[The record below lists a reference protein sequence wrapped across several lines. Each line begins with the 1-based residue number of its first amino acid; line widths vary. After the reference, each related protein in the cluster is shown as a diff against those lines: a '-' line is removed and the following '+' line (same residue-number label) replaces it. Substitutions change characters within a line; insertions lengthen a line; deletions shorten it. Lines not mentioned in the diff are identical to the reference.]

1 MIYLFSFETWE
12 ERFDNRIVIWV
23 SIVGNAKKIGL
34 KNIGIVDEF
43 AIDAL
48 CEQPQLFDDQDCPK
62 IKEIKNYAVALNDA
76 DPVKYAIQDIF
87 GE

>member
-1 MIYLFSFETWE
+1 MESFLTH
-12 ERFDNRIVIWV
+12 